1 MVGTPTSFAAS
12 RNVSRISQLRRC
24 GSTRHSPSGFSGG
37 GAVTNAWSTTK
48 DKTNVFQ
55 HGMLTAQL
63 LRTRSSKSTHDSGTL
78 LHSLRHRRRWN
89 LVASSRTPANNSP
102 TCRRLVAPTSN
113 STTRRPFLS
122 TACVRHRYLAPAVVF
137 KMSLWKSFAKMY
149 KANVSRTLRGYGL
162 RLEDI
167 YNEAHPEYYQVC
179 WEFH

>member
-1 MVGTPTSFAAS
+1 MTGWFKRIVRHTF
-12 RNVSRISQLRRC
+12 NVLRFWC
-24 GSTRHSPSGFSGG
+24 LFFLC
-37 GAVTNAWSTTK
+37 AW
-48 DKTNVFQ
+48 
-55 HGMLTAQL
+55 
-63 LRTRSSKSTHDSGTL
+63 
-78 LHSLRHRRRWN
+78 RR
-89 LVASSRTPANNSP
+89 P
-102 TCRRLVAPTSN
+102 